1 MVFIGGDMFN
11 YKFLI
16 NIRVLLFLFVIGLA
30 TLFFYINAKIINQFR
45 YELNQQ
51 IKTVLN
57 VYHEKVVSSEDN
69 ADYLLEVLL
78 PLINELDIPM
88 IINNQMKCSI
98 HSIHSHD

>member
-1 MVFIGGDMFN
+1 MVVIGENMLN

-30 TLFFYINAKIINQFR
+30 TLFFYINTKIINQFR
-45 YELNQQ
+45 HELNQQ

-57 VYHEKVVSSEDN
+57 VYHEKVISSEDN

-78 PLINELDIPM
+78 PLINDEMRNI
-88 IINNQMKCSI
+88 
-98 HSIHSHD
+98 